1 MTNRSVPIKE
11 KLLACVSTSAFSG
24 QLVSSVKRMAEDMNA
39 KWYAVYVE
47 EPNALHISEKER
59 NRAID
64 HLRLA
69 EQEGAETAL
78 LSGRNIAE
86 ELMKF
91 ANQHNVTKIIMGKP
105 SRSFWKS
112 IMRRS
117 PLDQLV
123 RISGSTD
130 VYAIT
135 GTLEKQ
141 SSPAYAIRPDKAP
154 LSDYAGG
161 FLYLILANILCFLMY
176 PAFHLSN
183 IVMVYLLGVMLT
195 AASCGRGPSLLVS
208 CLSVLSFDFF
218 FTQPRFS
225 FTMEETQ
232 DIVTF
237 IVMLLVALTIS
248 HLASRMR
255 SQAQLAYLQEKQAT
269 AMHGLSHRLV
279 SSRGI
284 ENILAVALQYISGIF
299 DCRVL
304 ALLPDEKGKLHIIS
318 GDPAAV
324 FEKDIMKKMEI
335 AKSAFDAGRTV
346 SQEAE
351 SDSLSEILYLPMQTA
366 EKTLGI
372 LVLRPGEPG
381 RFKLKDQ
388 LQLLESLSKQIALS
402 LEVERLSGGAG

>member
-1 MTNRSVPIKE
+1 MDNRTAPTKE

-69 EQEGAETAL
+69 EQEGAKTAL

-91 ANQHNVTKIIMGKP
+91 ANQHNVTKIVMGKP

-123 RISGSTD
+123 RMSGSID

-255 SQAQLAYLQEKQAT
+255 SQAQVAYLQEKQAT

>member
-1 MTNRSVPIKE
+1 MDNSSVPLKE
-11 KLLACVSTSAFSG
+11 KLLACVATSASSG
-24 QLVSSVKRMAEDMNA
+24 QLISSVKRMANDMNA

-47 EPNALHISEKER
+47 EPNALNISEQER

-78 LSGRNIAE
+78 LSGRNISE

-91 ANQHNVTKIIMGKP
+91 ANQHNVTKIVMGKP

-123 RISGSTD
+123 RMSGSID

-141 SSPAYAIRPDKAP
+141 SAPAYAIRPDKAP

-161 FLYLILANILCFLMY
+161 FLFFILANILCFLMY

-183 IVMVYLLGVMLT
+183 IIMVYLLGVMLT
-195 AASCGRGPSLLVS
+195 AASCGRGPSVLVS

-218 FTQPRFS
+218 FIPPRFS
-225 FTMEETQ
+225 FTIEETQ

-237 IVMLLVALTIS
+237 IVMLLVALIIS

-255 SQAQLAYLQEKQAT
+255 AQAQVAYAQEKQAT

-279 SSRGI
+279 STRGI
-284 ENILAVALQYISGIF
+284 EKILAVALQYISGIF

-304 ALLPDEKGKLHIIS
+304 ALLPDEKGKLHVMS

-324 FEKDIMKKMEI
+324 FEKDIMEKMDF
-335 AKSAFDAGRTV
+335 AKTAYDTGRMV

-351 SDSLSEILYLPMQTA
+351 SDSLLEILYLPLQTA
-366 EKTLGI
+366 DKTLGV

-402 LEVERLSGGAG
+402 LEVERLMRH

>member
-1 MTNRSVPIKE
+1 MDNSSVPIKE
-11 KLLACVSTSAFSG
+11 KLLACVGTGASSG
-24 QLVSSVKRMAEDMNA
+24 QLISSVKRMANDINA

-47 EPNALHISEKER
+47 EPNALNITEKER

-86 ELMKF
+86 ELIKF
-91 ANQHNVTKIIMGKP
+91 ANQHNVTKVVTGKP

-112 IMRRS
+112 IIGRS

-123 RISGSTD
+123 RISGSID

-135 GTLEKQ
+135 GTLEEQ
-141 SSPAYAIRPDKAP
+141 NAPAYVIRPDKVP

-161 FLYLILANILCFLMY
+161 SLYLILANILCFVMY

-183 IVMVYLLGVMLT
+183 IIMVYLLGVMLT
-195 AASCGRGPSLLVS
+195 AASCGRGPSILVS

-218 FTQPRFS
+218 FIPPRFS
-225 FTMEETQ
+225 FTIEETQ

-237 IVMLLVALTIS
+237 IVMLLVALIIS

-255 SQAQLAYLQEKQAT
+255 AQAQVAYAQEKQAT

-279 SSRGI
+279 STRGI
-284 ENILAVALQYISGIF
+284 EKILAVALQYISGIF

-304 ALLPDEKGKLHIIS
+304 ALLPDEKGKLHVMS

-324 FEKDIMKKMEI
+324 FEKDIMEKMDF
-335 AKSAFDAGRTV
+335 AKTAYDTGRMV

-351 SDSLSEILYLPMQTA
+351 SDSLLEILYLPLQTA
-366 EKTLGI
+366 DKTLGV

-402 LEVERLSGGAG
+402 LEVERLMRH